1 MCYRF
6 PGENAMTSL
15 MMTMVVMSLDSFS
28 VTHEIVHLDISVG
41 TVDVVVYYLVLYCFL
56 VQCRCNLCAVVV
68 HRWCNH
74 RFVEHDGL
82 CYSFCNL
89 LDDTNFLVLYVIADS
104 LCLFLI
110 LLCVVATDVFS

>member
-1 MCYRF
+1 
-6 PGENAMTSL
+6 

-41 TVDVVVYYLVLYCFL
+41 TIDVVVYHLVLYCFL

-82 CYSFCNL
+82 CYWFCNL
-89 LDDTNFLVLYVIADS
+89 LDDTNRFLS
-104 LCLFLI
+104 
-110 LLCVVATDVFS
+110 CV